1 MRSAP
6 TNSRT
11 PTTPGLGAEAVR
23 ASTSLLSRVGAAE
36 WNLQTGETSWST
48 ELYRI
53 FGRVAHEG
61 PLPLDELHS
70 GLHPEDQQATQAYI
84 AKCLT
89 HTRLIDCEFRV
100 IRDDSGV
107 RTLHMMAEPVMD
119 TDGVVQSVW
128 AVVRDV
134 TELRRPTSG

>member
-6 TNSRT
+6 DNRRT
-11 PTTPGLGAEAVR
+11 PTTQGSSAEILGP
-23 ASTSLLSRVGAAE
+23 SSSLLSRVGAAE
-36 WNLQTGETSWST
+36 WNLQANEVSWSR
-48 ELYRI
+48 EFYRI

-61 PLPLDELHS
+61 PLPLDELHW
-70 GLHPEDQQATQAYI
+70 GLHSEDQQAIQAYI

-89 HTRLIDCEFRV
+89 HARLIDCEFRV
-100 IRDDSGV
+100 IHHDSGV

-119 TDGVVQSVW
+119 ADGVVKSVW

-134 TELRRPTSG
+134 TELRRRTSD